1 MSNKYAAKYSIVR
14 FSPFLET
21 GEFAN
26 VGVVVVIPALGI
38 IDFKLNTQ
46 RYGRVTGFF
55 PELGANVYRETL
67 KMLKSELLR
76 VHNSFDGAR
85 GVGESQSAAALEV
98 FAELTRDRE
107 TIIQFSAPRI
117 VACTGADDA
126 LLRTYGYYV
135 DRDFATKE
143 YVETTIEK
151 GLKQVLLKAQLAGRF
166 HRNKV
171 GDSKYE
177 ISFPFVEAGV
187 ERGPVKLIKP
197 LNLAQDTPTQIID
210 HSDVWGA
217 KLSRLV
223 ERKFAVPEKVLFVV
237 AAPNKEVSS
246 LRMEAYHESVERLG
260 RLGKVVMRNDEGA
273 VLKFARD

>member
-67 KMLKSELLR
+67 RILKSELMR
-76 VHNSFDGAR
+76 VRSSFE
-85 GVGESQSAAALEV
+85 GVRCAGERQSTSALEV

-107 TIIQFSAPRI
+107 TIIQFSAPRVI
-117 VACTGADDA
+117 ACADIEDA
-126 LLRTYGYYV
+126 LSRTYGYYV

-143 YVETTIEK
+143 YVEATIEK
-151 GLKQVLLKAQLAGRF
+151 GLKQVLQRAKLAGRF
-166 HRNKV
+166 HKNKV

-187 ERGPVKLIKP
+187 EKGPVKLIKP
-197 LNLAQDTPTQIID
+197 LNLAQETPTQIID
-210 HSDVWGA
+210 HGDVWRA

-223 ERKFAVPEKVLFVV
+223 ERNFAVPEKVLFVV
-237 AAPNKEVSS
+237 AAPDKEVSS
-246 LRMEAYHESVERLG
+246 LRVEAYHESVERLE
-260 RLGKVVMRNDEGA
+260 RFGKVVMRNDEGA
-273 VLKFARD
+273 VLKFARG